1 MTEFN
6 KIVFV
11 GLDGVP
17 FSLLQNF
24 FDLDVMPGLKKLAAD
39 GIFSP
44 MDSSRPPIS
53 SVAWTS
59 FMTGKDPGHHGIFG
73 FTDVAKDEI
82 RLTLPS
88 FDDIRAPVMWNKF
101 PEKRS
106 VVVNLPFTYPAR
118 PLNGVLIAGFVAP
131 IFERAVHPTSLIPWL
146 KSKGYKTDTDNV
158 KARQNKSFLIED
170 LFSTLRALE
179 EVVFALEREPWD
191 IFIFVVTGTDRLN
204 HFLFDALK
212 DRTHPYNSESVSYYQ
227 KVDDFV
233 SRFLARLDSKT
244 RKVILSDHGFTDL
257 KLQVNLNYLL
267 RMKGYLRLDS
277 LDARDISG
285 VSPNSLAFAM
295 DPTRIYINSK
305 SRFRAG
311 FLSSSQALET
321 RVRLRNDLIQFRI
334 SDLGPMASG
343 LDVGQNESL
352 FTEVKL
358 KDEIYQGPCLEF
370 APDIV
375 VTPRPGYDVKASI
388 NASSLCQK
396 DIFTGVHTQDDAFVI
411 VGDRETNEDSSKFKV
426 SDISGLIPW
435 KRGSV
440 N

>member
-1 MTEFN
+1 MTDFN
-6 KIVFV
+6 KMVFV

-17 FSLLQNF
+17 FSLLRNF
-24 FDLDVMPGLKKLAAD
+24 FDLDVMPGLKKVAAD

-59 FMTGKDPGHHGIFG
+59 FMTGRDPGHHGIFG
-73 FTDVAKDEI
+73 FTDVAKNEI

-88 FDDIRAPVMWNKF
+88 FDDIRAPVIWNRF

-118 PLNGVLIAGFVAP
+118 PLNGVLIAGFVSP
-131 IFERAVHPTSLIPWL
+131 IFERAVYPRSLAPWL
-146 KSKGYKTDTDNV
+146 KSKGYRTDTDNV
-158 KARQNKSFLIED
+158 RARQNKRFLIED

-179 EVVFALEREPWD
+179 EVVFTLAKEPWD

-212 DRTHPYNSESVSYYQ
+212 NHTHPYHSESVSYYR
-227 KVDDFV
+227 KVDDLV

-267 RMKGYLRLDS
+267 RMRGYLSLNS
-277 LDARDISG
+277 LDARDISS
-285 VSPNSLAFAM
+285 VSPNSLAFAL
-295 DPTRIYINSK
+295 DPTRLYINSR
-305 SRFRAG
+305 SRFRSG
-311 FLSSSQALET
+311 FLSDSQALET
-321 RVRLRNDLIQFRI
+321 RARLKNDLVQIRI
-334 SDLGPMASG
+334 SDLGPVASG
-343 LDVGQNESL
+343 LDDNPNDSL
-352 FTEVKL
+352 FTEVNL
-358 KDEIYQGPCLEF
+358 KEEIYQGPCLEF

-375 VTPRPGYDVKASI
+375 VTPRSGYDVKASI
-388 NASSLCQK
+388 NASNLCQK

-411 VGDRETNEDSSKFKV
+411 VGDRETNEELSKFNV

-435 KRGSV
+435 KSGSE

>member
-1 MTEFN
+1 MTDFN
-6 KIVFV
+6 KMVFV

-17 FSLLQNF
+17 FSLLRNF
-24 FDLDVMPGLKKLAAD
+24 FDLDIMPGLKKVAAD

-73 FTDVAKDEI
+73 FTDIAKDAI

-88 FDDIRAPVMWNKF
+88 FDDIRVPVIWNNF

-131 IFERAVHPTSLIPWL
+131 IFERAVHPASLVPWL
-146 KSKGYKTDTDNV
+146 KSKGYRTDTDNV
-158 KARQNKSFLIED
+158 RARQNKRFLIED

-179 EVVFALEREPWD
+179 EVVFTLAKEPWD

-212 DRTHPYNSESVSYYQ
+212 NHTHPYHSESVFYYR

-267 RMKGYLRLDS
+267 RMRGYLGLNS
-277 LDARDISG
+277 MDARDISG

-305 SRFRAG
+305 SRFRTG
-311 FLSSSQALET
+311 LLSDSQALET
-321 RVRLRNDLIQFRI
+321 RARLKNDLIQFRI

-343 LDVGQNESL
+343 LGANLNEPL

-358 KDEIYQGPCLEF
+358 KEEIYQGPCLEF

-411 VGDRETNEDSSKFKV
+411 VGDRETNEDFSKFNV

>member
-1 MTEFN
+1 MT
-6 KIVFV
+6 
-11 GLDGVP
+11 
-17 FSLLQNF
+17 
-24 FDLDVMPGLKKLAAD
+24 
-39 GIFSP
+39 
-44 MDSSRPPIS
+44 
-53 SVAWTS
+53 
-59 FMTGKDPGHHGIFG
+59 
-73 FTDVAKDEI
+73 I

-88 FDDIRAPVMWNKF
+88 FDDIRVPVIWNNF

-131 IFERAVHPTSLIPWL
+131 IFERAVHPASLIPWL

-158 KARQNKSFLIED
+158 RARQNKRFLIED

-179 EVVFALEREPWD
+179 EVVFTLAKEPWD

-212 DRTHPYNSESVSYYQ
+212 NHTHPYHSESVSYYR

-233 SRFLARLDSKT
+233 SRFLARLDAKT

-267 RMKGYLRLDS
+267 RMRGYLS
-277 LDARDISG
+277 LDFMEARDISG

-305 SRFRAG
+305 SRFRTG
-311 FLSSSQALET
+311 LLSDSQALET
-321 RVRLRNDLIQFRI
+321 RARLRNDLIQFRI

-343 LDVGQNESL
+343 LGANPNESHIHRSKTQRGDL
-352 FTEVKL
+352 S
-358 KDEIYQGPCLEF
+358 
-370 APDIV
+370 
-375 VTPRPGYDVKASI
+375 RPLS
-388 NASSLCQK
+388 
-396 DIFTGVHTQDDAFVI
+396 
-411 VGDRETNEDSSKFKV
+411 
-426 SDISGLIPW
+426 
-435 KRGSV
+435 
-440 N
+440 

>member
-17 FSLLQNF
+17 FSLLHNF
-24 FDLDVMPGLKKLAAD
+24 FDLDVMPGLKKVAAD

-59 FMTGKDPGHHGIFG
+59 FMTGKDPGYHGIFG

-88 FDDIRAPVMWNKF
+88 FDDIRAPVIWNKF

-158 KARQNKSFLIED
+158 KARQNKSFLIEE

-179 EVVFALEREPWD
+179 EVVFTLEREPWD

-212 DRTHPYNSESVSYYQ
+212 DHTHPYHSESVSYYR

-233 SRFLARLDSKT
+233 SRFLARLDNKT

-267 RMKGYLRLDS
+267 RMRGYLSFDS
-277 LDARDISG
+277 LEARDISG
-285 VSPNSLAFAM
+285 VSPNSVAFAM
-295 DPTRIYINSK
+295 DPTRIYINSRA
-305 SRFRAG
+305 RFRTG
-311 FLSSSQALET
+311 LLSSSQALET
-321 RVRLRNDLIQFRI
+321 RVRLRNDLLQFRI
-334 SDLGPMASG
+334 SDLGSMASG
-343 LDVGQNESL
+343 LGFSPNESL

-358 KDEIYQGPCLEF
+358 KEEIYQGPCLEF

-411 VGDRETNEDSSKFKV
+411 VGDRETNEDFSKFSV

-435 KRGSV
+435 NRVSTR
-440 N
+440 